1 MALIKAELPEW
12 AEGLAAPHRFK
23 AIYGGR
29 GSGKA
34 LDADTPVPTPN
45 GWTRMGDLRVGD
57 EVYDEAGHPSRVTG
71 VFPQGKRPA
80 FAVRFSDGAELI
92 ADADHLWVTT
102 DHPFRKA
109 SQRKGEREF
118 IWNTWTWTPPVTT
131 AEIARTLTYGKRGDL
146 NHAIEL
152 NRPLRGDHVDLPVS
166 PYALG
171 LWLGDGTTSESRLT
185 AHEDDLQWAG
195 VMMNKHIPTVYLR
208 ASVEQRLALLRG
220 LMDTDGYVDENG
232 TCEFTNT
239 KRDLAEGVLELVRTL
254 GIRASIG
261 EGRATQGG
269 RDYRVCFTPH
279 VQVFSLPRSVSPK
292 PLYKGQSRRRM
303 IRSVDDLGEDRE
315 MVCIS
320 VDSPHSLYLAG
331 REMIPTHNSWSVS
344 GMLILMGTQR
354 PLRIA
359 CVREVQS
366 SITESSKRALES
378 WIKRLGLGNFYRV
391 QKYTINGSNGT
402 YFFFQGLS
410 GATEESIKSWEDIDM
425 VWFEEAQRMSMR
437 SREILYP
444 TIRKPGSELWF
455 TFNPRYRSDP
465 VYQDFV
471 LGGIKDA
478 FVQHVN
484 YDMNP
489 WFPDELEQERQRC
502 LEMEP
507 GRYSH
512 IWLGDLDDAGE
523 ERHVLPFGLLE
534 KCVGAHEKVG
544 YKPSGRIHAG
554 LDVADTGVDNNALV
568 LRRGPLIQAVH
579 TWSALTLGETARR
592 AHGICSER
600 GVSRLYY
607 DASGIGGGVRSHL
620 HEIGNKPYYADPV
633 LFGGAVLGPKREYSY
648 RVHNNDFFARR
659 NAQLGW
665 ALRLRAQRTEQL
677 LKGEN
682 IDPERCLFIDSGIP
696 GLEMYLSEMT
706 QPLWKENSSGKMEID
721 KMGRNEKSPD
731 RYDATALAFAWD
743 SRAGLRAHRGG
754 AQTEEREAD

>member
-1 MALIKAELPEW
+1 MPTKTPPIRTTIPMALIKAELPEW
-12 AEGLAAPHRFK
+12 AEGLAEPHRFK

-34 LDADTPVPTPN
+34 LDAGTPIATPD
-45 GWTRMGDLRVGD
+45 GWTRLGDLRVGD
-57 EVYDEAGHPSRVTG
+57 EVFDESGHPVRVTG

-80 FAVRFSDGAELI
+80 FAVRFADDAELI

-102 DHPFRKA
+102 TREQLFVWDA
-109 SQRKGEREF
+109 SAV
-118 IWNTWTWTPPVTT
+118 PVTT
-131 AEIARTLTYGKRGDL
+131 ALIARTIDL
-146 NHAIEL
+146 NHTVEG
-152 NRPLRGDHVDLPVS
+152 PSG
-166 PYALG
+166 
-171 LWLGDGTTSESRLT
+171 
-185 AHEDDLQWAG
+185 
-195 VMMNKHIPTVYLR
+195 KHMIK
-208 ASVEQRLALLRG
+208 SVE
-220 LMDTDGYVDENG
+220 
-232 TCEFTNT
+232 
-239 KRDLAEGVLELVRTL
+239 
-254 GIRASIG
+254 
-261 EGRATQGG
+261 
-269 RDYRVCFTPH
+269 P
-279 VQVFSLPRSVSPK
+279 
-292 PLYKGQSRRRM
+292 
-303 IRSVDDLGEDRE
+303 LGEDRE

-320 VDSPHSLYLAG
+320 VNSPHSLYLAG
-331 REMIPTHNSWSVS
+331 KEMIPTHNSWGVS

-366 SITESSKRALES
+366 SITESSKQALDS
-378 WIKRLGLGNFYRV
+378 WINRLGLGNFYRV
-391 QKYTINGSNGT
+391 QKFAINASNGT
-402 YFFFQGLS
+402 YIFFQGLS
-410 GATEESIKSWEDIDM
+410 GATEESIKSWENIDI
-425 VWFEEAQRMSMR
+425 VWFEEAQRMSVR

-484 YDMNP
+484 YNMNP
-489 WFPDELEQERQRC
+489 WFPDELEQERLRC

-523 ERHVLPFGLLE
+523 ERHVLPFGMLE

-544 YKPSGRIHAG
+544 YKPSGRIQAG

-568 LRRGPLIQAVH
+568 LRRGPLIMSVD

-600 GVSRLYY
+600 SVSRLYY

-620 HEIGNKPYYADPV
+620 HELGNKPYYADPV

-648 RVHNNDFFARR
+648 RVQNSDFFARR

-677 LKGEN
+677 LNGEN
-682 IDPERCLFIDSGIP
+682 IDPDRCLFIDPRIP
-696 GLEMYLSEMT
+696 GLEMYLNEMT
-706 QPLWKENSSGKMEID
+706 QPLWRENNSGKLEID
-721 KMGRNEKSPD
+721 KMGRSDKSPD

-743 SRAGLRAHRGG
+743 SRAGLRALTGVSRGN
-754 AQTEEREAD
+754 ED